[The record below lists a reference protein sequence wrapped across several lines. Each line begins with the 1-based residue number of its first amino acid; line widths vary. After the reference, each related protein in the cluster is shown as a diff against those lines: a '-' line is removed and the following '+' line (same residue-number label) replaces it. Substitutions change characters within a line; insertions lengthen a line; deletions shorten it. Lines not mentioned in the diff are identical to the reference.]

1 MEKNGGLFTMEIAK
15 NIIIGIY
22 FIICAILVVL
32 ILKQSKEDSGA
43 SGTVMGA
50 GANNFYEKNK
60 GRTTEGKMKR
70 TTIGLMIAFVLLTIV
85 LDILYVM

>member
-1 MEKNGGLFTMEIAK
+1 MEIVK
-15 NIIIGIY
+15 NIMVGIY

-32 ILKQSKEDSGA
+32 ILKQSKEDNGA
-43 SGTVMGA
+43 SGAVVGA
-50 GANNFYEKNK
+50 SANNFYEKNK

-70 TTIGLMIAFVLLTIV
+70 ATVGLMIAFFVLTIA

>member
-1 MEKNGGLFTMEIAK
+1 MEIAK
-15 NIIIGIY
+15 NIVIGIY
-22 FIICAILVVL
+22 FIICAVLVVL
-32 ILKQSKEDSGA
+32 ILKQSKEDNGA

-70 TTIGLMIAFVLLTIV
+70 ATIILMIVFVVLTV
-85 LDILYVM
+85 ALDILYVV